1 MQYDSSEKHWKILY
15 LNKKDEVFEWR
26 VEVGLLLQL
35 HDRVKVLVVDVSV
48 DSEQPLQD
56 GLRHRHK
63 VSLEGDTLETRR
75 RKLLFKHTAKDKL
88 QLGRSLS

>member
-75 RKLLFKHTAKDKL
+75 RKLLFKHTTKDKP